1 MFLMWKRDAHSS
13 QIQNRRGGYF
23 AKRRLEMLPLGRNGQ
38 RNIGAVELRGG
49 ERRIVQQR

>member
-1 MFLMWKRDAHSS
+1 MRKRDADST
-13 QIQNRRGGYF
+13 QIENWRRGHF